1 MARLVR
7 GFSASLVAAS
17 VAFAAF
23 SPVAVRAG
31 TTGAIAGR
39 IVDAIT
45 SAAVAGARV
54 SVTSPSQSETATT
67 DANGGFGF
75 LSLAPDTYT
84 VVVVRA
90 GYQNLV
96 LAGVT
101 VQADQT
107 QTLNRAL
114 TSLQR
119 IGGTTVRRATDL
131 VKPGTTSDVYSVNG
145 ALQDATQALGGPGG
159 LSNAYSAIQSIPGT
173 VVQQGQQGWY
183 QQLSIRGGDIDQVGY
198 ELDGIPVNRVY
209 DNAPQTMLSA
219 LGQQELQVYTG
230 GTPAT
235 SDGQGLS
242 GYVNQVI
249 KTGTYPGF
257 GTLQAGLGTPAFFH
271 RLSFETG
278 GATKN
283 RNFSYYVGLAGANQD
298 YRYSDA
304 NNGASDP
311 QLFYPI
317 AFPFGDSF
325 NRFNIW
331 DGSPIPGTPAGV
343 TIPATVG
350 NGLYFAGPNVYAIA
364 NTAQRDNVVNLHWA
378 LPHGKD
384 GLKDDIQALY
394 LTSEISTTYYGSVND
409 QGGPVTI
416 GNALD
421 VGSNGLPPGSSG
433 PYQAFW
439 HDGFV
444 YNGRVFAPPNAA
456 LVTPYQFMSSP
467 SGRALDAPTSNSLRD
482 SNDNGVAV
490 LKLQYQRN
498 IDPRSFLRLFGYS
511 VYSNWFIT
519 GDANQNFT
527 CCFGAELNDYEI
539 PSHTYGASLIYS
551 NQITDKHLLTFGA
564 TESRT
569 KIQRRY
575 FYGFPG
581 NQGMGT
587 AFTNLIDPS
596 NAAQTG
602 HCYDPGTGT
611 YTSCFNGPRGTF
623 ASPTMPITAGAFTG
637 GANPQW
643 LVTENG
649 PLGRVNNVSPV
660 FSAVSLNDTWTP
672 TDKLTLTL
680 GLRVENYTD
689 RLDSTAQS
697 PTARSAANRAFWIKA
712 YDNEYCYKPGVFGA
726 QNVSGFSTPDANGVF
741 ATPANCAAFG
751 PGYVPANFVN
761 TSGGTLSSTTF
772 QPRVAFTYAANA
784 DTVLRGSYGVYSRPV
799 NTSWLQ
805 YNNLNDRD
813 YLKYAASNF
822 LGYGFNT
829 PVHGLRPD
837 TSYNYDLSLEQHL
850 RGDVSYKATPF
861 YRSTRDQLEAFPIG
875 VGGIVSGFNVGHQ
888 TSYGLELALRKGD
901 FNRKGFAG
909 QLAYTYTHSRIKY
922 TKFPSGTNV
931 IDSINLY
938 VKEYNAYTSFCASN
952 PNDARCGT
960 TTSGVPAAAC
970 YNSGGAA
977 VACGTPN
984 AVANPYFN
992 QPVQPLFPVD
1002 AEYTTYDQIP
1012 QPFVGSNGY
1021 ETPHVVAL
1029 VLNYKYQK
1037 LTVTPSLTFSSGA
1050 SYGSPLS
1057 YPGFIPNGN
1066 CTDPA
1071 HPYSC
1076 TGAGTVNPNNN
1087 GFSNVSGLDYL
1098 FIPNAFTGRFDNL
1111 GAFKEPSRLTLNLQ
1125 TSYDLSSN
1133 TRLTL
1138 TLTGLIDKCFQRG
1151 YAWDDPNIC
1160 VYSELP
1166 SGGAGLGPSGNFV
1179 PVAQTPVQLRYPY
1192 GMFSDNLNTGFIGT
1206 KIPFQ
1211 AAIDLRIRL

>member
-1 MARLVR
+1 MGSWARAV
-7 GFSASLVAAS
+7 SATFAAAG
-17 VAFAAF
+17 VVLAAF
-23 SPVAVRAG
+23 SPVAVTAG
-31 TTGAIAGR
+31 TTGTIVGR
-39 IVDAIT
+39 IVDQN
-45 SAAVAGARV
+45 SGAAVAGANV
-54 SVTSPSQSETATT
+54 SVASPSQSESSTT
-67 DANGGFGF
+67 DANGSFRF
-75 LSLAPDTYT
+75 LSLAPDTYAVT
-84 VVVVRA
+84 VERT
-90 GYQNLV
+90 GYETLS
-96 LAGVT
+96 LGGVT

-114 TSLQR
+114 VPRLQR
-119 IGGTTVRRATDL
+119 IGGTTARRATDL

-159 LSNAYSAIQSIPGT
+159 LSNAYSAIQAIPGAS
-173 VVQQGQQGWY
+173 VQQGQQGWY

-209 DNAPQTMLSA
+209 DNAPQTMLST

-230 GTPAT
+230 GTPST

-249 KTGTYPGF
+249 KTGTFPGF
-257 GTLQAGLGTPAFFH
+257 STLGAGLGTPAFFH

-283 RNFSYYVGLAGANQD
+283 RNFSYYVGVAGANQD

-331 DGSPIPGTPAGV
+331 DGSPIPGT
-343 TIPATVG
+343 TTPATVG
-350 NGLYFAGPNVYAIA
+350 NGLYFAGPNTYAIA
-364 NTAQRDNVVNLHWA
+364 TTAQRDNVVNLHWG

-384 GLKDDIQALY
+384 GLKDDVQALY
-394 LTSEISTTYYGSVND
+394 LTSELFTNYYSSVND
-409 QGGPVTI
+409 QGGPVWV
-416 GNALD
+416 GAALD
-421 VGSNGLPPGSSG
+421 VGNNGVAPGTSG

-444 YNGRVFAPPNAA
+444 YNGALFAPPNAA
-456 LVTPYQFMSSP
+456 LVTPYFFMSSP
-467 SGRALDAPTSNSLRD
+467 FGRAFGANAPNSLRD
-482 SNDNGVAV
+482 SNDNGVSV

-498 IDPRSFLRLFGYS
+498 INPRSFLRLFGYS
-511 VYSNWFIT
+511 VYSRWFIT

-539 PSHTYGASLIYS
+539 PSHTYGASLNYS

-564 TESRT
+564 TESQT
-569 KIQRRY
+569 KLQRRY
-575 FYGFPG
+575 FYQFPG

-587 AFTNLIDPS
+587 TFTNLIDPA

-602 HCYDPGTGT
+602 HCYDPGTGA

-623 ASPTMPITAGAFTG
+623 SAPTMPITAAAFAG

-660 FSAVSLNDTWTP
+660 FSAASLNDTWTP

-680 GLRVENYTD
+680 GLRVENYTN
-689 RLDSTAQS
+689 RLDSTTAS
-697 PTARSAANRAFWIKA
+697 PTGRSAANRAFWVKA
-712 YDNEYCYKPGVFGA
+712 YDNEFCYKPGVFGA
-726 QNVSGFSTPDANGVF
+726 VNVGGATPDANGVF
-741 ATPANCAAFG
+741 ATPANCAAVG
-751 PGYVPANFVN
+751 PGYLPANFVN
-761 TSGGTLSSTTF
+761 TSGGTLSNTTF
-772 QPRVAFTYAANA
+772 QPRVAFTYAVNP

-813 YLKYAASNF
+813 YLRYAASNF

-829 PVHGLRPD
+829 PIHGLRPD

-850 RGDVSYKATPF
+850 RGTDVSYKVTPF
-861 YRSTRDQLEAFPIG
+861 YRSTRDQLQAFPIG

-901 FNRKGFAG
+901 FSRDGFAG

-952 PNDARCGT
+952 PGDARCGT
-960 TTSGVPAAAC
+960 TTSGVVAAPC
-970 YNSGGAA
+970 YNSSGVA
-977 VACGTPN
+977 VGCGTAG

-1021 ETPHVVAL
+1021 ETPHVLAL
-1029 VLNYKYQK
+1029 VLQWKHQK
-1037 LTVTPSLTFSSGA
+1037 LAITPSLTYSSGA

-1057 YPGFIPNGN
+1057 YPGYIPNGN
-1066 CTDPA
+1066 CADPA

-1076 TGAGTVNPNNN
+1076 TGSGATN
-1087 GFSNVSGLDYL
+1087 GFSNVSGLDFL
-1098 FIPNAFTGRFDNL
+1098 FIPDAFTGRFDNL

-1125 TSYDLSSN
+1125 TSYDLSRA

-1138 TLTGLIDKCFQRG
+1138 ALTGLVDKCFQRG

-1179 PVAQTPVQLRYPY
+1179 PIAQTPVQLRYPY

-1211 AAIDLRIRL
+1211 AAIDLRIRI